1 MYILLISSFYQQ
13 EDAQRREEKLEEA
26 KRIVIKEDTSLPKA
40 EVVRISFIWFSK
52 ILSNSCIL
60 YNKKKQVKI
69 KDVQVYHDKR
79 VKVFGWVHRIRRQGK
94 K

>member
-1 MYILLISSFYQQ
+1 MYILLITSFYQQ

-52 ILSNSCIL
+52 